1 MWKIILYILLLI
13 GSVSNARNVEKRSI
27 DLIAAQA
34 VFQEQKLPGDIVPN
48 YYNLTLAVD
57 PQKSSSFWGN
67 VIINATVE
75 HKIRTFQLHAH
86 PDLIIESLNVAEFLP
101 PHYDPSD
108 MYKPSPSC
116 CKIPMPE
123 VTWKRV
129 KMQPKVEI
137 DLHSDDL
144 EPGANLL
151 INITFRGE
159 MYATEGIFRRSY
171 VHPLTMETK
180 WYVAT
185 YLRPNY
191 ARNVFPCFDEPAYKV
206 PIALSVIKP
215 SQMKAVSNM
224 PIGSSRRQRDADSTI
239 DCFLPTPPMSTY
251 NLALVVSELTHF
263 CSETNDS
270 AVSLPKTKI
279 HVWARPD
286 FMEALVNV
294 SRKVATTFDYLEKF
308 WGVFSP
314 LNELNIF
321 ALPNFNATKPGDS
334 WGVLMFKESE
344 LSSKGSW
351 HLTQELVYQW
361 LGALAT
367 PVWWN
372 QAHINHALVR
382 YITAYTTIQIGENE
396 TFSNWPTTMLYSIY
410 YEFSKR
416 HPHGKNTAI
425 KQDSSSA
432 KTELVFRMLNYTLGE
447 TTFRHGMQRLI
458 ADRQFKTFDG
468 DDIWTSLTEQAHFDK
483 TLPEA
488 VTVNEIAGSWINKD
502 RLPVV
507 TVTRNYKNNSARLHQ
522 RLYLR
527 ERPHDVPDQDRF
539 LWSIPIVLVRQ
550 DRMNFHNT
558 TPMVWMMKEREIEIA
573 NLPDEKHFII
583 VNPEEIGPFP
593 VNYDAEN
600 WKLLVEFLQT
610 DERTKIPVYTRAKL
624 LHDAWNLAYAGDLNI
639 TIALNMTLFL
649 RNERDYLAWDPVFT
663 MIDHIGKHIDDLL
676 VCRQFEYYVKMLLTP
691 LYEDLG
697 EVPQPGESEGTTHL
711 RNTAKIFLC
720 QAGYEPCIDEANK
733 EFHKWMESENPDE
746 GNPVANQ
753 YICPVFKWRMFTEWL
768 FGLERFINFPKT
780 RKRSERTYLLKTLA
794 GCPRYSGKIEYL
806 LNLTLLQRDGNFS
819 DSDLYLILSMLAG
832 SSSGYNTLFDYLVSN
847 WDEIKKNFADKP
859 MLWNSIVASATGSFK
874 SHTGLE
880 LVSQLYRKRQS
891 EFGNADF
898 IVEKSLRNIK
908 VEIEWTDKNIPAMER
923 WLLANDKE

>member
-57 PQKSSSFWGN
+57 PQKSSNFWGN

-101 PHYDPSD
+101 PHYDPSE
-108 MYKPSPSC
+108 YVNASHPSISFAKPTKFGKPSS
-116 CKIPMPE
+116 
-123 VTWKRV
+123 
-129 KMQPKVEI
+129 
-137 DLHSDDL
+137 
-144 EPGANLL
+144 
-151 INITFRGE
+151 
-159 MYATEGIFRRSY
+159 
-171 VHPLTMETK
+171 
-180 WYVAT
+180 
-185 YLRPNY
+185 
-191 ARNVFPCFDEPAYKV
+191 
-206 PIALSVIKP
+206 
-215 SQMKAVSNM
+215 
-224 PIGSSRRQRDADSTI
+224 
-239 DCFLPTPPMSTY
+239 
-251 NLALVVSELTHF
+251 
-263 CSETNDS
+263 
-270 AVSLPKTKI
+270 VSLPKTKI

-676 VCRQFEYYVKMLLTP
+676 VCRQFEVSATCSYNRLRLAGKRFQYYVKMLLTP